1 MVYGAGARKGDA
13 VSKHTP
19 APWLL
24 EQQLGTDGIDCGWS
38 ALEAYSKPYRGEICH
53 ITDAEHID
61 GITKAERD
69 ANARLIA
76 AAPEL
81 LGALRGMCSMWRTV
95 CTSKGWEPGHV
106 TQFVAAV
113 EALSKATGEQP

>member
-1 MVYGAGARKGDA
+1 M
-13 VSKHTP
+13 STKHTP
-19 APWLL
+19 GPWLL
-24 EQQLGTDGIDCGWS
+24 EHNLGTDDLDCGWS
-38 ALEAYSKPYRGEICH
+38 VLEREQNPYRGDVCRV
-53 ITDAEHID
+53 TDAEHID
-61 GITKAERD
+61 GITKGERD

>member
-1 MVYGAGARKGDA
+1 M
-13 VSKHTP
+13 STEHTP
-19 APWLL
+19 GPWLL
-24 EQQLGTDGIDCGWS
+24 EQQLGTGDSDCGWS
-38 ALEAYSKPYRGEICH
+38 VLEREQNPYRGEICH
-53 ITDAEHID
+53 ITDAEHIA

-81 LGALRGMCSMWRTV
+81 LEALRGMCGVWRTV
-95 CTSKGWEPGHV
+95 CNSKGWEPEHM

-113 EALSKATGEQP
+113 EVLAKATGEQP